1 VTTEDLI
8 DLPNLSQLSELG
20 LLELVA
26 GILIMPG
33 PISVE
38 DRKKLNAINNEFIR
52 RDSDV

>member
-1 VTTEDLI
+1 MSEDLL

-26 GILIMPG
+26 GILILPG
-33 PISVE
+33 PVSDD

-52 RDSDV
+52 RDSHE